1 MKISGTIIKCQC
13 NQLGYTGITVPRSD
27 LNRFNHFR
35 LLKLYEDIFTIISEP
50 SGSAHFAVPLQEEYH
65 PMERDEDV
73 RLYVK
78 VAGEPYSP
86 AKW

>member
-1 MKISGTIIKCQC
+1 M
-13 NQLGYTGITVPRSD
+13 
-27 LNRFNHFR
+27 
-35 LLKLYEDIFTIISEP
+35 LLVYLDIFTIISEP

-78 VAGEPYSP
+78 VALYDHDHDGPQESENLGSC
-86 AKW
+86 KIIHGKFLLKIMVMI

>member
-1 MKISGTIIKCQC
+1 
-13 NQLGYTGITVPRSD
+13 
-27 LNRFNHFR
+27 
-35 LLKLYEDIFTIISEP
+35 LYEDIFTIISEP